1 MKGDESTRSWAHLI
15 RVMKARGPGHI
26 KELKT
31 ALGVLTYLLTYLPKS
46 SRRRWASNL
55 LTYLPKSSRRR
66 WASNLLTYLPKS
78 SRRRWAS
85 YFLTYFLTY
94 RRAQDGAGRLTYL
107 LPSFLPSLLTYLPK
121 SSRRRWASYFLPS
134 FLPSFLTYLLT
145 KELKTALGVL
155 VLTSQRFLA
164 EGDDAEL
171 GCAAEL
177 RS

>member
-31 ALGVLTYLLTYLPKS
+31 ALGVLTY
-46 SRRRWASNL
+46 L

>member
-31 ALGVLTYLLTYLPKS
+31 ALGVL
-46 SRRRWASNL
+46 
-55 LTYLPKSSRRR
+55 
-66 WASNLLTYLPKS
+66 
-78 SRRRWAS
+78 
-85 YFLTYFLTY
+85 
-94 RRAQDGAGRLTYL
+94 
-107 LPSFLPSLLTYLPK
+107 
-121 SSRRRWASYFLPS
+121 
-134 FLPSFLTYLLT
+134 
-145 KELKTALGVL
+145 

-171 GCAAEL
+171 GCAAER